1 MRRLS
6 WEEYFMTVTLDV
18 AKRSS
23 CLSRQVGAI
32 IVKDKRILATGYNG
46 SPKGIDTCYDNCFHT
61 VYAREC
67 SYI

>member
-46 SPKGIDTCYDNCFHT
+46 SPKGIDTC
-61 VYAREC
+61 
-67 SYI
+67 